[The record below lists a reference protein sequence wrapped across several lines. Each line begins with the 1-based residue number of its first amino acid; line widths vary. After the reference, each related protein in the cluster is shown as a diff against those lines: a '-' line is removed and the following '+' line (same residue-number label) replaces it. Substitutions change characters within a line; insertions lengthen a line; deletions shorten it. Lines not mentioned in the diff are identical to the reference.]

1 MELEV
6 NNIFVLDG
14 RFYIVRCKS
23 DEHLVI
29 ERMDNMPELVE
40 LIINLYCATTRTTIM
55 KCMLDEME
63 VA

>member
-23 DEHLVI
+23 DEHLVV
-29 ERMDNMPELVE
+29 ERMDNIGPNQYKATGEVE
-40 LIINLYCATTRTTIM
+40 EIL
-55 KCMLDEME
+55 LDEME